1 MRNAALPQPRPAPAA
16 LPRRRLLAA
25 TALGAAA
32 LLAGCAT
39 LTTIST
45 EVSSFGEW
53 PAGRAPGSFAF
64 ERLPSQQAQ
73 AEQMQVLED
82 AARSAL
88 LQAGFTPAVEGTP
101 PDVLVQVGARSSRAD
116 VQPWDDPLWWR
127 GGFGYW
133 RRPWLG
139 PGWHPHPYSTP
150 TRWER
155 EVAVL
160 IRDRSSGQ
168 PLFEARASSEGTLRL
183 DPALLGAMFQAALK
197 DFPQRGINP
206 RTVRVPLP

>member
-1 MRNAALPQPRPAPAA
+1 MHRTALHPTPPRFAG
-16 LPRRRLLAA
+16 LPRRRLLTAG
-25 TALGAAA
+25 ALGAAA

-45 EVSSFGEW
+45 EVSTFGDW

-73 AEQMQVLED
+73 ADQMQVLED
-82 AARSAL
+82 AARAAL
-88 LQAGFTPAVEGTP
+88 LQAGFTPAAEGTP
-101 PDVLVQVGARSSRAD
+101 PDVLVQVGARSSRAEF
-116 VQPWDDPLWWR
+116 QPWDDPLWWR

-139 PGWHPHPYSTP
+139 PGWHAHAHSTP

-168 PLFEARASSEGTLRL
+168 PLFEARASSEGSLRL
-183 DPALLGAMFQAALK
+183 DPAVLGAMFQAALK

>member
-1 MRNAALPQPRPAPAA
+1 MRRTALPTVNPVTTA

-25 TALGAAA
+25 GALGTVA

-39 LTTIST
+39 ISTVST
-45 EVSSFGEW
+45 EVSTFGDW

-73 AEQMQVLED
+73 VEQMQVLED
-82 AARSAL
+82 AARAAL
-88 LQAGFTPAVEGTP
+88 EQAGFTPVAEGTP
-101 PDVLVQVGARSSRAD
+101 PDVLVQVGARSSRAEL
-116 VQPWDDPLWWR
+116 QPWDDPLWWR

-139 PGWHPHPYSTP
+139 PGWHAHLHATP
-150 TRWER
+150 ARWER

-160 IRDRSSGQ
+160 IRDRESGQ

-183 DPALLGAMFQAALK
+183 DGALLGAMFKAAML
-197 DFPQRGINP
+197 DFPRRGINP
-206 RTVRVPLP
+206 RTVRVPLS